1 MWKLCR
7 GFERR
12 QSSRLLGQ
20 SAGFSLIELVAVMV
34 IVGVLATVV
43 STSFYSAESAR
54 VQTSRDDVIAALFF
68 AQQVGMSRSGPGNT
82 IRFVFSSNQISVEEN
97 GSPLRNGSV
106 TYPLTLNNGV
116 SLAGSVASP
125 YIYDKLGRTSA
136 TTLTLSSGSISAQ
149 VQLSGAGYAY

>member
-1 MWKLCR
+1 MRIRVRQL
-7 GFERR
+7 GFT
-12 QSSRLLGQ
+12 
-20 SAGFSLIELVAVMV
+20 LIELIVIIILVSILSVSVASRFPS
-34 IVGVLATVV
+34 GEASL
-43 STSFYSAESAR
+43 

-116 SLAGSVASP
+116 SLTGSVPGP
-125 YIYDKLGRTSA
+125 YLYDKLGRTRTA
-136 TTLTLSSGSISAQ
+136 TLTVSSGGISAQ